1 MLEMLL
7 PNPTRKG
14 IHMTTRVLFAG
25 MDGAG
30 KSTLACS
37 VYAVLKSWSIDV
49 GLHELDVWSD
59 THDPI
64 LGRKPWGERNKR
76 GNDVRNYLADEFAGA
91 VDRFVTD
98 ERHRLIIGDLHGR
111 WQMPDYRFW
120 AGLTADWAV
129 LVERQPTVKDR
140 LINSPQRIADWE
152 RFLESFKIPIR
163 LRVFSRL
170 AGQSVPS
177 GRLPVTDL
185 DRQLCHENPEVWQAA
200 TAIMD
205 ELGER

>member
-1 MLEMLL
+1 
-7 PNPTRKG
+7 
-14 IHMTTRVLFAG
+14 MTTRVLFAG

-76 GNDVRNYLADEFAGA
+76 GNDVRNYLADEFAAGIG
-91 VDRFVTD
+91 RFMTD
-98 ERHRLIIGDLHGR
+98 DSHRLLLGDLHGR

-120 AGLTADWAV
+120 TNLSADWTV
-129 LVERQPTVKDR
+129 LVTRKSTVKDR
-140 LINSPQRIADWE
+140 LIESPQRRADWE
-152 RFLESFKIPIR
+152 EFLEKLDIPIR

-170 AGQSVPS
+170 SGQSVP
-177 GRLPVTDL
+177 RNHLPVTDL
-185 DRQLCHENPEVWQAA
+185 ERRLCDDQYEVRQVA